1 VTVRVFGGL
10 LAVIDLVQDFS
21 PVESL
26 STGRSVSW
34 SEVGRAFLQ
43 VVLLISGLFAGLGI
57 VLFTRRELAAAQS
70 G

>member
-1 VTVRVFGGL
+1 VKFFGGL
-10 LAVIDLVQDFS
+10 LAVINLVQDFS

-34 SEVGRAFLQ
+34 GEVGRAFLQ
-43 VVLLISGLFAGLGI
+43 VVLLMGGVFGVTGAM
-57 VLFTRRELAAAQS
+57 LFTRRELAAAQS